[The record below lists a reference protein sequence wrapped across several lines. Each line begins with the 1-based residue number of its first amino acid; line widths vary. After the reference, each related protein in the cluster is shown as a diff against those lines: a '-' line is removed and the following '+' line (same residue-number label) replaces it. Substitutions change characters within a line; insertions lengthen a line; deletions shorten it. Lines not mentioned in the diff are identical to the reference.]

1 MLFPNN
7 CARFPHPSSVKQLE
21 DVLCE
26 EWYSIP
32 LETIQNL
39 NESLPNSI
47 QAVLQAN
54 GGPTPY

>member
-1 MLFPNN
+1 M
-7 CARFPHPSSVKQLE
+7 E

-26 EWYSIP
+26 EWYTIQ
-32 LETIQNL
+32 LETILNL
-39 NESLPNSI
+39 YESVPNSM